1 MSLIRENVASLYEQI
16 ASLLRDEI
24 NQGLYEPSGKLP
36 SEAELGERFKVS
48 RVTVRLALGKLTDE
62 RTVERKQGKGT
73 YATGKQLRH
82 GLDHLRSFHESLVMQ
97 GLNPEMRLISR
108 EIVAVPDQLRALI
121 GNKEK
126 NCLLLQRLHLVGE
139 EPIALGRSFLPAEV
153 ESVSWEMTEKKPT
166 YSILEELT
174 GLPVARA
181 DLAIKVGKADSVL
194 AKALDL
200 KVDAPLLVME
210 RTSYFPNG
218 ACCDYS
224 IFFIRPERYEFVV
237 KTSFAQAQNSV

>member
-36 SEAELGERFKVS
+36 SEAELCTRFNVS
-48 RVTVRLALGKLTDE
+48 RVTVRLALGKLTEE

-73 YATGKQLRH
+73 YAAGKQLRH

-97 GLNPEMRLISR
+97 GLHPEMRLVSR
-108 EIVAVPDQLRALI
+108 DVVTVPDKLRALI
-121 GNKEK
+121 GTKEK
-126 NCLLLQRLHLVGE
+126 NCLLLQRLHLVDN
-139 EPIALGRSFLPAEV
+139 EPIALGRSFLPVEV
-153 ESVSWEMTEKKPT
+153 ESVSWEMTEQKPT

-181 DLAIKVGKADSVL
+181 DLAIKVGAADSEL
-194 AKALDL
+194 AKALHL
-200 KVDAPLLVME
+200 KVGAPLLVME

-237 KTSFAQAQNSV
+237 KTSFAQAQKQT